1 MMSGSDG
8 DLGRLAQRQKAALA
22 DGIATGTIFA
32 EFAASA

>member
-1 MMSGSDG
+1 MAISA
-8 DLGRLAQRQKAALA
+8 DLLKRQKAALA